1 METVRK
7 YKTDLRTKTYNNW
20 TEKKKKKNTRGIQQ
34 QTTWNKKD
42 ISQLKDKAV

>member
-20 TEKKKKKNTRGIQQ
+20 TEKKKKNTRGIQQ
-34 QTTWNKKD
+34 QTTWNKKV